1 MSAYL
6 SDLTAYLNQIVSQLS
21 YIGNHF
27 EDYPLLV
34 IMVSL
39 WVVIAAVSFLFRL
52 SNN

>member
-6 SDLTAYLNQIVSQLS
+6 SDLTTYLNQIVSQLS

-27 EDYPLLV
+27 NEYPLLV
-34 IMVSL
+34 ILVSL
-39 WVVIAAVSFLFRL
+39 WVVISAVQFMFRL